1 MLKEK
6 EEKGRA
12 GTPACL
18 VNLAIG
24 VYKSK
29 GQEAQPVSLANKY
42 LHFTSQYNVA
52 AQLLKFSLLQAFS
65 PHIPSKK

>member
-1 MLKEK
+1 VLKEK

-42 LHFTSQYNVA
+42 LHFTSQ
-52 AQLLKFSLLQAFS
+52 
-65 PHIPSKK
+65 